1 MSDYWAL
8 RIFTKFGTVIA
19 LVAAFIV
26 PIAGVSA
33 MALSSWSW
41 PIFAAAIAAGLIVG
55 FLIKVF
61 SELARVIV
69 DMLLPMPN

>member
-26 PIAGVSA
+26 PIAAVWA
-33 MALSSWSW
+33 MVISSWSW

-61 SELARVIV
+61 SELVRVIV

>member
-8 RIFTKFGTVIA
+8 RIFTKFGTVMA
-19 LVAAFIV
+19 LASASVV
-26 PIAGVSA
+26 PIAAVWGMV
-33 MALSSWSW
+33 LTSWSW
-41 PIFAAAIAAGLIVG
+41 PIFTAALAAGLMVG